1 MAINQLNLFQTA
13 ALQHE
18 GFSHNNVC
26 DDSERVRLEER
37 FAFISRED
45 GRFSRKIV
53 SFQANKG
60 EIVHG
65 WIKYREGFSSQLVET
80 LIDDFDL
87 KPGERILD
95 PFAGSATTLLVA
107 KTKSIDADGI
117 EILPNCHLSWNAK
130 SRFDQYDIAELNRIL
145 SWAKEVE
152 INDINKPF
160 PHVTITES
168 AFSLETERDLMFF
181 SDWCENLA
189 IAENSKILC
198 KLVITSILEEISYTR
213 KDGQYLR
220 WDSRS
225 LKMQERNDTRTA
237 QGKKTIIGIDKGE
250 LPTVRQAFIDALTEV
265 VKDIEILQKGKA
277 LKKSEQRIIEGSTL
291 FELPKLSNDVYSGVI
306 TSPPYLNR
314 YDYTRTYA
322 LELAYLGVGN
332 NINKL
337 RQTLLSCTVEN
348 KSKIT
353 LLQEHYDSLGL
364 KNRYQEIKDVLDENK
379 VLREINVAMKAR
391 WEKGDLNNKGVLRM
405 IDQYFM
411 ELGFVF
417 AELHRVCRSGA
428 MVAFVNDN
436 TRYGGE
442 IIPVDTITTNLA
454 ESLGF
459 EPESILVLPQKKG
472 NSSQQMGKFGR
483 AELRKCITIWRKP

>member
-13 ALQHE
+13 ALQYE
-18 GFSHNNVC
+18 GFSHDHIC
-26 DDSERVRLEER
+26 DDTERMQLEEHYS
-37 FAFISRED
+37 FISKED
-45 GRFSRKIV
+45 TRFSRKIV

-65 WIKYREGFSSQLVET
+65 WIKYREGFSAQLVEI
-80 LIDDFDL
+80 LIDDFGFQ
-87 KPGERILD
+87 KSNKILD

-107 KTKSIDADGI
+107 KAKGIDADGI

-130 SRFDQYDIAELNRIL
+130 SRFDNYNIGELKKIMEM
-145 SWAKEVE
+145 AKIIE
-152 INDINKPF
+152 IMPTHKPF
-160 PHVTITES
+160 PHVTITFS
-168 AFSLETERDLMFF
+168 AFSPNTERELMFF
-181 SDWCENLA
+181 SEWCENLEISHDA
-189 IAENSKILC
+189 KILC
-198 KLVITSILEEISYTR
+198 KLILTSILEEVSYTR

-225 LKMQERNDTRTA
+225 LKLRGRNNARTD
-237 QGKKTIIGIDKGE
+237 QGRIAINGIDKGE
-250 LPTVRQAFIDALTEV
+250 LPSVRQSFIKALAEIIR
-265 VKDIEILQKGKA
+265 DIEVLQKEKIPGESKQN
-277 LKKSEQRIIEGSTL
+277 LIEGSTL
-291 FELPKLSNDVYSGVI
+291 FVLPKTSDAIYDGVI

-322 LELAYLGVGN
+322 LELAFLGVGEK
-332 NINKL
+332 INKL
-337 RQTLLSCTVEN
+337 RQILLSCTVEN
-348 KSKIT
+348 KSKSSQ
-353 LLQEHYDSLGL
+353 LREYYESLGL
-364 KNRYQEIKDVLDENK
+364 SARYETIQETLNDNK
-379 VLREINVAMKAR
+379 ALQEINVAMKTR
-391 WEKGDLNNKGVLRM
+391 WERGDLNNKGVLRM
-405 IDQYFM
+405 IDQYFI

-417 AELHRVCRSGA
+417 AELYRVCRSNA

-454 ESLGF
+454 ETFGF
-459 EPESILVLPQKKG
+459 EPISIFVLPQRKG